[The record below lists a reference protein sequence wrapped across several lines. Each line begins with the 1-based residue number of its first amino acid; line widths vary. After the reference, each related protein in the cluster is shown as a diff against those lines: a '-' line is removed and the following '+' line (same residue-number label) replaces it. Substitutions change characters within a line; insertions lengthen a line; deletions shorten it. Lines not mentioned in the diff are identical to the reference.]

1 MSDFLMYVLGGL
13 GICLV
18 VLVLFFVLIAGVASL
33 ATVEGNY
40 TVYPQTGE
48 PFQIKKYMNLDNSI
62 YYTKPDGT
70 TGKVYGNFRVE
81 QTTLKTEKE

>member
-1 MSDFLMYVLGGL
+1 MSDFLMYMIDGL
-13 GICLV
+13 VMCFV
-18 VLVLFFVLIAGVASL
+18 VLVLFFLLIAGVASL

-48 PFQIKKYMNLDNSI
+48 PFQIKKYMNMDNYI
-62 YYTKPDGT
+62 YYTKLDGT

>member
-1 MSDFLMYVLGGL
+1 MSDFLMYL
-13 GICLV
+13 GICVV
-18 VLVLFFVLIAGVASL
+18 VLVLFFLLAAGIVSL
-33 ATVEGNY
+33 STVEGNY

-81 QTTLKTEKE
+81 QTPLKTEKE